1 MKFMIKEEINRIK
14 NLMLV
19 NEENEMGQYMD
30 STYLKTSE
38 QAGIGEEETEV
49 IVFNTIKD
57 AIEHNMKLVMLRPEY
72 VEVARN
78 LIDSEGANVL
88 VGTVIDFPYGNGSV
102 TDKVQEAKQAV
113 NNGADEL
120 DFVIDYRAYLR
131 GNVEKVSREIKEGSE
146 IGLKNGKTVKWILE
160 TAALTED
167 QIGELTSIIRDVI
180 IDNFGE
186 GEAANVF
193 VKTSTGFFTPEGG
206 GPGGATEEAV
216 SIMTNNAGPLKVKA
230 SGGIYSQDDLK
241 KMVGAGASRIG
252 TSAAKEIM
260 LGQKTEKDY

>member
-38 QAGIGEEETEV
+38 QAGIGDEETEV

-131 GNVEKVSREIKEGSE
+131 GNVEKVSR
-146 IGLKNGKTVKWILE
+146 
-160 TAALTED
+160 
-167 QIGELTSIIRDVI
+167 
-180 IDNFGE
+180 
-186 GEAANVF
+186 
-193 VKTSTGFFTPEGG
+193 
-206 GPGGATEEAV
+206 
-216 SIMTNNAGPLKVKA
+216 
-230 SGGIYSQDDLK
+230 
-241 KMVGAGASRIG
+241 
-252 TSAAKEIM
+252 
-260 LGQKTEKDY
+260 